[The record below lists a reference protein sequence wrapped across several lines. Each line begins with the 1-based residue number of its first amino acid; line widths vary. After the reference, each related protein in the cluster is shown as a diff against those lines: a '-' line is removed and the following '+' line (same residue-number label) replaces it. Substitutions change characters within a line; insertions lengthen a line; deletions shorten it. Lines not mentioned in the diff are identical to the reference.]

1 MIFTENED
9 DLIDSERENVDDPMC
24 KGSYSEW
31 STCTPKC
38 KNSDNEKGKRIRS
51 WKYEKG
57 SHKMCSVSA
66 LMMIRSIFS
75 ICQLKFCLFFL
86 LQGRGSHPQI
96 VEECEIDWC
105 VAPNPQVKNW

>member
-31 STCTPKC
+31 SACTPKC
-38 KNSDNEKGKRIRS
+38 KNSENEKGKRTRS

-66 LMMIRSIFS
+66 LMIRRIFLDLPTE
-75 ICQLKFCLFFL
+75 ILIFFFYFRVEEVIRRLLKNVKLIGVL
-86 LQGRGSHPQI
+86 LQIRR
-96 VEECEIDWC
+96 
-105 VAPNPQVKNW
+105 